1 MKLNFVQNI
10 IDVIRGK
17 RRLKSKIVSS
27 GKNNQITLA
36 DSKNP
41 KLKIFVFGD
50 NNTITIDTVDYFDC
64 TIYIGSE
71 DVPCS
76 NTKISIGEKTTSNGL
91 TIRVMEDNSL
101 VDIGKDVMFSENIML
116 FCTDTHSILDND
128 GNVLNL
134 GKSVVIGEHCWIGQD
149 VRILKNTKISN
160 NSVIGLG
167 SVVTKEFDSE
177 NVVIAGNPAKVVKEN
192 ICWDRKRPQEILNN
206 K

>member
-1 MKLNFVQNI
+1 MKLKFVQNI

-17 RRLKSKIVSS
+17 RRLKSKIVSF

-36 DSKNP
+36 NPKNP

-50 NNTITIDTVDYFDC
+50 NNTINVDTVDYFDC
-64 TIYIGSE
+64 TIYVGSA

-76 NTKISIGEKTTSNGL
+76 NTKISIDEKTTSNGL

-128 GNVLNL
+128 GKVLNV

-160 NSVIGLG
+160 NSVVGLS